1 MEGMLGLLKI
11 RVKRGINLAVRDS
24 MGSDPYVVINYGTQK
39 LKTRFVKRN
48 CNPEWNEELT
58 LSIQDPNIPITLTVF
73 DKDTFTVDDKMG
85 QAEIDIKP
93 YIEAMQMEL
102 ENLPNGCA
110 VKKVEPSRKNCLA
123 DESIVEW
130 NEGKM
135 SQDMRLR
142 LKNVECGEV
151 EISIQWIDIP
161 GFKGLK
167 SATIF

>member
-1 MEGMLGLLKI
+1 MI
-11 RVKRGINLAVRDS
+11 F
-24 MGSDPYVVINYGTQK
+24 PYLQ
-39 LKTRFVKRN
+39 
-48 CNPEWNEELT
+48 
-58 LSIQDPNIPITLTVF
+58 TVF

-110 VKKVEPSRKNCLA
+110 VKKVQPSRTNCLA

-130 NEGKM
+130 NGGKM
-135 SQDMRLR
+135 TQDMRLR

-167 SATIF
+167 SASIF